1 MTTMLANAMLKG
13 ARISPQK
20 ARLVADQ
27 IRGKSV
33 DYALN
38 VVNFGLQKGHALFQK
53 LLNSAIANAE
63 NNFGA
68 DVDDLYIMEVM
79 VDAGT
84 TLKRMHP
91 RAKGRGNRILKRTS
105 HIKIVLKE
113 VSR

>member
-1 MTTMLANAMLKG
+1 MTTMLANAVLKG

-27 IRGKSV
+27 IRGKPV
-33 DYALN
+33 DYSLN
-38 VVNFGLQKGHALFQK
+38 VLTFGLQKGHALFKK

-68 DVDDLYIMEVM
+68 DVDDLYVMEVM

-91 RAKGRGNRILKRTS
+91 RAKGRGSRILKRTS
-105 HIKIVLKE
+105 HIKIVVKE
-113 VSR
+113 ASR

>member
-1 MTTMLANAMLKG
+1 MVMLAHSTLKN

-33 DYALN
+33 GNALDTL
-38 VVNFGLQKGHALFQK
+38 NFGIQKSHELFRK

-63 NNFGA
+63 NNFAA
-68 DVDDLYIMEVM
+68 DVDELRVTEVM
-79 VDAGT
+79 VDAGVVI
-84 TLKRMHP
+84 KRMMP

-105 HIKIVLKE
+105 HIKIVVQE
-113 VSR
+113 DAR